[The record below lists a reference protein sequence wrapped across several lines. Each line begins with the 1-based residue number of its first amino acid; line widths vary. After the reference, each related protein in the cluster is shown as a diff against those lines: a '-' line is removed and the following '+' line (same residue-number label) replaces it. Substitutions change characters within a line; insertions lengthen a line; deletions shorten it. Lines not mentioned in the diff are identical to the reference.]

1 MRVLGID
8 PGMATTGYGLLETGD
23 QACFLLEFGVITT
36 ASDLLLPRRLTEI
49 YLEAGELIG
58 RAQPEVAA
66 VEKLFFSANVRTAMS
81 VGHARGVVLLALDRA
96 GIPVHEYT
104 PLEIKK
110 SVAGYGRATKRQV
123 QEMVRAHLELE
134 AIPQPDD
141 AADAIAVALC
151 HFQNARWLEA
161 VERAEG

>member
-23 QACFLLEFGVITT
+23 EACVLLEFGAITT
-36 ASDLLLPRRLTEI
+36 ASDLPLPRRLKEI
-49 YLEAGELIG
+49 YREAGELIG
-58 RAQPEVAA
+58 RAQPQVAA
-66 VEKLFFSANVRTAMS
+66 VEKLFFNANVRTAMS
-81 VGHARGVVLLALDRA
+81 VGQARGVVLLALDQA
-96 GIPVHEYT
+96 GIQIHEYA
-104 PLEIKK
+104 PLEVKK

-123 QEMVRAHLELE
+123 QEMVRAHLGLE

-151 HFQNARWLEA
+151 HFQNARWVEA
-161 VERAEG
+161 VERGEG